1 MNITLSEKESLAARS
16 AHEESLPAV
25 RKKLLCATD
34 LAPRSDQAVLR
45 AVLLAKQMN
54 AEVQF
59 VHAVDDA
66 HRGRVLR
73 MKVNR
78 AQARLMSQSER
89 AMEHAPQ
96 DATASVRLGKP
107 LQVIAAAADEWN
119 PDLIVMAAPRRRRM
133 DRLIGTTAE
142 RVIHATQRPVLIVSG
157 AAQRHYENVVIATD
171 LSAASVHVARTALTM
186 GMLEDACAWVV
197 HAFQP
202 PYHGMTASAALVEEQ
217 IADHKRRWRD
227 VVTRDLVQ
235 ELVEEGVEPSRVHVA
250 VEAARPLD
258 AIELALQRANPELLV
273 IGASRWFMLKRLL
286 FGSVADQVLRRIQ
299 CDILAISPPAGSR
312 RGERSA
318 VNRGFD
324 PGAATQRRESGSA
337 LPV

>member
-1 MNITLSEKESLAARS
+1 MNSTMFERECSAARS
-16 AHEESLPAV
+16 AQAQSLPVV

-45 AVLLAKQMN
+45 TVLLAKLMN

-96 DATASVRLGKP
+96 DATVAVRLGKP
-107 LQVIAAAADEWN
+107 LQVIAAAAGEWN
-119 PDLIVMAAPRRRRM
+119 PDLIIMAAPRRRRM

-142 RVIHATQRPVLIVSG
+142 RVIHATHRPVLIVSG
-157 AAQRHYENVVIATD
+157 EAQRHYENVVIATD
-171 LSAASVHVARTALTM
+171 LSATSVHVARTALTM
-186 GMLEDACAWVV
+186 GMLEEACAWVV

-217 IADHKRRWRD
+217 IADHKRHWHD
-227 VVTRDLVQ
+227 VVTRDLAQ
-235 ELVEEGVEPSRVHVA
+235 ELVAEGVEPSRVQVS

-258 AIELALQRANPELLV
+258 AIEQALQRAHPELLV
-273 IGASRWFMLKRLL
+273 IGASRWIMLKRLL

-299 CDILAISPPAGSR
+299 CDILAISPPTGSR

-318 VNRGFD
+318 VNREFD
-324 PGAATQRRESGSA
+324 PGARTHRRESESA
-337 LPV
+337 LSI